1 MWEGGK
7 HGWEVGTQRG
17 GKASLPPSISAC
29 RSDVQSKMSI
39 KFTRVDFCGVSP
51 GGSPLP
57 ANVGGSHDGKGTV
70 QGRVANE
77 KPLKKGDLLY

>member
-1 MWEGGK
+1 
-7 HGWEVGTQRG
+7 
-17 GKASLPPSISAC
+17 
-29 RSDVQSKMSI
+29 MSI